1 MESRDRGLCCHKFRE
16 LPTLRNGM
24 EGDVG
29 NAGAFSEERKESH
42 EQAKEKLSGRISD
55 MAQSSR
61 KLLISMYHYTRDLK
75 HSRYPEIKGL
85 DIHLFRKQL
94 EYFRDNFHVV
104 RMEQVIE
111 AVKCGESLPENAL
124 LLTFDD
130 GYIDNYT
137 YAFPLLQEFGFQG
150 SFFIPGKTFTTHQL
164 LDVNKIHYIL
174 ASADIKKLLVDV
186 KEKMDYYRGRE
197 YDYPPTGEL
206 WEQYAVDERFDGKET
221 VFVKRMLQTVLPEKL
236 RNRIS
241 SDLFEKY
248 VGVTE
253 EQLAYELYMTP
264 EQIRTLKQQ
273 GMYIG
278 IHGYDHY
285 WLGNLSG
292 DQMREDILKALDT
305 MDEFIDR
312 KEWVMN
318 YPYGNFN
325 HDVLDFIQVN
335 GACIGLTTEV
345 RIADLDRD
353 PALALPRLDCNDF
366 PPKSEN
372 YKKL

>member
-1 MESRDRGLCCHKFRE
+1 MNNKNVSI
-16 LPTLRNGM
+16 
-24 EGDVG
+24 V
-29 NAGAFSEERKESH
+29 
-42 EQAKEKLSGRISD
+42 
-55 MAQSSR
+55 
-61 KLLISMYHYTRDLK
+61 MYHYTRDLR
-75 HSRYPEIKGL
+75 HSRYPEIKGY
-85 DIHLFRKQL
+85 DIKLFRKQM
-94 EYFRDNFHVV
+94 EFFKTNCNVV
-104 RMEQVIE
+104 QMEEIME
-111 AVKCGESLPENAL
+111 AINCGENLPENAV

-130 GYIDNYT
+130 GYIDNFT
-137 YAFPLLQEFGFQG
+137 FAFPILEEFGFQG

-174 ASADIKKLLVDV
+174 ASADIKKLVVDI
-186 KEKMDYYRGRE
+186 KKKMDFYRGSE
-197 YDYPPTGEL
+197 FDYPSTAEL
-206 WEQYAVDERFDGKET
+206 WNQYAVDGRFDDKNT
-221 VFVKRMLQTVLPEKL
+221 IFVKRILQTVLPEKL
-236 RNRIS
+236 RNQIS

-264 EQIRTLKQQ
+264 EQIRTLKKH

-278 IHGYDHY
+278 IHGYDYY
-285 WLGNLSG
+285 WLGNLSKEKM
-292 DQMREDILKALDT
+292 QEDITKALDV

-325 HDVLDFIQVN
+325 SDVLEFIEKE

-345 RIADLDRD
+345 RIAEIRKD
-353 PALALPRLDCNDF
+353 PVLQLPRLDCNDF

-372 YKKL
+372 YKKWRK